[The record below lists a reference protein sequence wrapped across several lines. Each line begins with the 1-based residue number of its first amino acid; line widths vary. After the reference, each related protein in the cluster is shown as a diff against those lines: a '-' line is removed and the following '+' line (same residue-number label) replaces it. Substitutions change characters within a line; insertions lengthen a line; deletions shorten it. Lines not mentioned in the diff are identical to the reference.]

1 MPVNREGWCR
11 ESVTRHTGEQ
21 ETPTRS
27 LRGFPT
33 PCHNSEWNL
42 SFQLHFRGISANNG
56 ERALIYSQM
65 LKLSYARLFI
75 TVIYSPR
82 LKWPFTGMEW
92 FPLPLVPYVII
103 FFKEPLYRLS
113 TYHSLGITALMSA
126 YKRKRAWRQNRNFH
140 FKSSQDACYNTMWDY
155 FFFPG

>member
-1 MPVNREGWCR
+1 MLPGAFQ
-11 ESVTRHTGEQ
+11 H
-21 ETPTRS
+21 
-27 LRGFPT
+27 L
-33 PCHNSEWNL
+33 CHNSGWNL
-42 SFQLHFRGISANNG
+42 FSQLHFRGISADNG

-75 TVIYSPR
+75 AVIYSPR

-92 FPLPLVPYVII
+92 FPLPLGPYVII

-113 TYHSLGITALMSA
+113 TYHSLGVTALMSA

-140 FKSSQDACYNTMWDY
+140 FKSS
-155 FFFPG
+155 GLVL